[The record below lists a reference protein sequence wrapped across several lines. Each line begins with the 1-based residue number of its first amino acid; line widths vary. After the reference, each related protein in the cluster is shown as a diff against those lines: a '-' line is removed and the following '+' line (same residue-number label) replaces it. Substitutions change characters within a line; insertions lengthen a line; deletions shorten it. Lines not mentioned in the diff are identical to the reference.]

1 MKNKFEYK
9 IYGILFLL
17 IGILI
22 GVLFSMF
29 GIEIIAENI
38 KILVIIFISI
48 VLIFTFF
55 FVIIYLSRD
64 SINNYIFQKKDQ
76 YVTSTKEELSDLCEA
91 IIETDHSKIR
101 TTSSTLISR
110 ASEWYLWLNYR
121 KLVLSAIS
129 ILFLTF
135 GSLLG
140 AALLFKQNNII
151 DKQTSILNKQSE
163 LIADQNKRLE
173 QQTYL
178 QEAERRSSLVY
189 MFSDIMESMDDEIKT
204 NKSNRILSDQ
214 LQARVISISKVLKP
228 YKFLENDKL
237 IGEELS
243 PERAQLLVSLIETKL
258 DANAYQFL
266 SLCDFSFADL
276 RRSTFEFNFDGVF
289 ISNTNWTNSTLSNSS
304 FHWTWMQNSI
314 FNNVNFE
321 RVEFN
326 NCPMD
331 NSYFNETK
339 LFDASFLSSSARESI
354 FSNITTANRVKWNSA
369 DLSGSEFENCRL
381 VFNQFIETNLIDTK
395 FDTSCYFHGT
405 SFDTIS
411 YSEFIKLNSWVEKKY
426 NIDTIGNFIKL
437 NAIELK

>member
-204 NKSNRILSDQ
+204 NKSNRIL
-214 LQARVISISKVLKP
+214 APNK
-228 YKFLENDKL
+228 YH
-237 IGEELS
+237 
-243 PERAQLLVSLIETKL
+243 
-258 DANAYQFL
+258 
-266 SLCDFSFADL
+266 
-276 RRSTFEFNFDGVF
+276 
-289 ISNTNWTNSTLSNSS
+289 TNSL
-304 FHWTWMQNSI
+304 FSI
-314 FNNVNFE
+314 
-321 RVEFN
+321 
-326 NCPMD
+326 
-331 NSYFNETK
+331 
-339 LFDASFLSSSARESI
+339 L
-354 FSNITTANRVKWNSA
+354 NSA
-369 DLSGSEFENCRL
+369 TF
-381 VFNQFIETNLIDTK
+381 
-395 FDTSCYFHGT
+395 
-405 SFDTIS
+405 
-411 YSEFIKLNSWVEKKY
+411 
-426 NIDTIGNFIKL
+426 
-437 NAIELK
+437 